1 MADEQVPG
9 QVNVCSGGIPEG
21 AQTSDYYK
29 TDENLP
35 QRFDNPGLFKGYG
48 GKQQHAMYRTSGQEY
63 GSRAPT
69 VHNMPKGFYGRSQK
83 FSNHLG
89 KCGMYRNHSLNTGL
103 DQSKV

>member
-1 MADEQVPG
+1 MADEQVPE

-21 AQTSDYYK
+21 AQTSEYYK

-35 QRFDNPGLFKGYG
+35 QRFDNPGWFKGYG